1 MRAGAGLTRAPAKR
15 QSNLGALM
23 EDRNNTIAGWALFS
37 GVVALGLGSLS
48 AHYFLADKQE
58 RPEKLGYEIEGV
70 VSSEGG
76 AAAAEEGI
84 EARLAKGDAAKGEAT
99 FKKCQSCHTVTQGGA
114 NGIGPNLF
122 GVVGEAMAAGR
133 GGFAFSDDL
142 KAKGGKWD
150 WASLDQWLKNP
161 KAFAAGT
168 KMTFAGIAD
177 AQERANVILYLN
189 AQGSNLP
196 LPAVPAAPAGGEA
209 AAGAPAGGIDAALA
223 SADLKKGEQSF
234 KKCQSCHSV
243 NQGGANGI
251 GPNLFGVAG
260 EAVAADRGGF
270 AFSDDLKKHGGNWDA
285 ATLDAW
291 LKSPKAFAAGTKM
304 TFAGLPDQQERANV
318 IAYLN
323 SQGGKLT
330 LPAAG
335 AAPAE

>member
-1 MRAGAGLTRAPAKR
+1 M
-15 QSNLGALM
+15 Q
-23 EDRNNTIAGWALFS
+23 DRNNTVAGWALFS
-37 GVVALGLGSLS
+37 GIVALGLGSLS
-48 AHYFLADKQE
+48 SHYFLADKPE
-58 RPEKLGYEIEGV
+58 RPEKQGYAIEGV
-70 VSSEGG
+70 VSSEAGG
-76 AAAAEEGI
+76 AAAEEGI
-84 EARLAKGDAAKGEAT
+84 EARLAKGDAAKGEAA
-99 FKKCQSCHTVTQGGA
+99 FKKCQSCHNAAQGGP
-114 NGIGPNLF
+114 NGIGPNLY
-122 GVVGEAMAAGR
+122 GVVGEAVASGR

-142 KAKGGKWD
+142 KKHGGNWD
-150 WASLDQWLKNP
+150 FATLDQWLKNP

-168 KMTFAGIAD
+168 KMSFAGLSD

-209 AAGAPAGGIDAALA
+209 AAAAAPAGIDAALA
-223 SADLKKGEQSF
+223 SADVKKGEQSF
-234 KKCQSCHSV
+234 KKCQSCHSI

-251 GPNLFGVAG
+251 GPNLFGIPGDKVAEG
-260 EAVAADRGGF
+260 RGGF
-270 AFSDDLKKHGGNWDA
+270 AFSDDLKKHGGVWDA

-291 LKSPKAFAAGTKM
+291 LKGPKAFAAGTKM

-335 AAPAE
+335 AAAPAK